1 MIILAVDRQ
10 AEIFLFSLFC
20 GICAAFL
27 YDMLKTFRLMVSHT
41 KIAEYTEDC
50 IYWLF
55 CAFVFFSFML
65 KNNSGE
71 VRFFSICAFFAAIII
86 YNLTLGK
93 TVSSLSAKIV
103 YFLKKTLKL
112 FCEIICT
119 PFKLLWTVL
128 KKPVFFIG
136 KKAEKKLRTVLIL
149 IQKYVKIKSN
159 PSKTKQEIKAEK
171 RGLKNGKKSKQKR

>member
-20 GICAAFL
+20 GVCAAFL
-27 YDMLKTFRLMVSHT
+27 YDMLKTFRLMVFHT
-41 KIAEYTEDC
+41 KIAEYAEDC

-55 CAFVFFSFML
+55 CAFALFSFML

-71 VRFFSICAFFAAIII
+71 VRFFSIGAFFAAIII

-93 TVSSLSAKIV
+93 TVSSLS
-103 YFLKKTLKL
+103 
-112 FCEIICT
+112 EICT

-128 KKPVFFIG
+128 TKPVFFVG

-149 IQKYVKIKSN
+149 IQKCAKIKLD
-159 PSKTKQEIKAEK
+159 PSKTNREIKAEK

>member
-20 GICAAFL
+20 GVCAAFL
-27 YDMLKTFRLMVSHT
+27 YDMLKTFRLVVFHT
-41 KIAEYTEDC
+41 KTMEYAEDC

-71 VRFFSICAFFAAIII
+71 IRFFSIGAFFAAIII

-93 TVSSLSAKIV
+93 TVSSLSEKTV
-103 YFLKKTLKL
+103 YFLKKAVKL
-112 FCEIICT
+112 FWEIICT
-119 PFKLLWTVL
+119 PFKLLWAVL
-128 KKPVFFIG
+128 KKPVFFVG

-149 IQKYVKIKSN
+149 IQKYVKIKLN
-159 PSKTKQEIKAEK
+159 PSKTNREIKAEK